1 MNILLQLM
9 HDTMG
14 KTARIKGCV
23 NLLQQGCL
31 PKIDEIKLLEIIETS
46 AEELNNVL
54 DAHYIECKEDNHK
67 NIKTPEEI
75 KNLANKWA
83 LENADETMETN
94 SALNRG
100 FIGGYTKWQKDN
112 TDKKYTIKE
121 VEKYHDIR
129 ATQGISNANKYI
141 ESLNK

>member
-54 DAHYIECKEDNHK
+54 DAHYIECKEDN
-67 NIKTPEEI
+67 TE
-75 KNLANKWA
+75 
-83 LENADETMETN
+83 
-94 SALNRG
+94 
-100 FIGGYTKWQKDN
+100 
-112 TDKKYTIKE
+112 KKYTIKE